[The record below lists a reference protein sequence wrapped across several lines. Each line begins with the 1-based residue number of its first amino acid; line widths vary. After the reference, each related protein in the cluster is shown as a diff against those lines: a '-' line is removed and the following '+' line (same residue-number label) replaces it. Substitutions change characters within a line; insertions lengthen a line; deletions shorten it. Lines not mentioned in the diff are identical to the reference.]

1 VEVITGRKSQT
12 INVSTF
18 GPQDTTRRWVGRI
31 TVGYFVD
38 EAVLAAQALQTV
50 NDLVGFLHER
60 RFGGQVGRAQQTRKG
75 PWQPGRSRGL
85 RLRSAT
91 ARTGARG
98 TAAHGRGWRRS

>member
-1 VEVITGRKSQT
+1 VEVITGRTSQT

-31 TVGYFVD
+31 TIGYFVD

-50 NDLVGFLHER
+50 NDLVEFLHER
-60 RFGGQVGRAQQTRKG
+60 RFGGQGGRAQPTRTG

-91 ARTGARG
+91 TRPEPRG
-98 TAAHGRGWRRS
+98 TAAHGRGWRPS